1 MIAIIKRE
9 LSAYFLSAIG
19 YIVLAAFYVFGGI
32 YFYLSVLMSN
42 STDLSY
48 TFNILFMIVIFVV
61 PILTMRLFSE
71 EKKQKADQA
80 LLTAPVSLTSIVLGK
95 YFAALIMYLFCI
107 LITLVYAVIISFF
120 NAPSWTTVIG
130 NFLGVFLLGAAL
142 IAIGMFLSSITENQI
157 VAAIGGIIV
166 GVLMLFMDSIAQAIS
181 VDFIS
186 DILNKISFT
195 SYYNNFTLG
204 VLSLK
209 DTIFF
214 VSVCALFIFF
224 TIRVFE
230 KKRWS

>member
-1 MIAIIKRE
+1 MAAIIKRE
-9 LSAYFLSAIG
+9 ISAYFLSAIG
-19 YIVLAAFYVFGGI
+19 YIVLAAFYIFGGF
-32 YFYLSVLMSN
+32 YFYMSVLMSN
-42 STDLSY
+42 TTDLSY
-48 TFNILFMIVIFVV
+48 TFSSLFVIMIFVI

-71 EKKQKADQA
+71 EKKQKTDQV
-80 LLTAPVSLTSIVLGK
+80 LLTAPVSLTSIVFGK

-120 NAPSWTTVIG
+120 NTPDWITVLG
-130 NFLGVFLLGAAL
+130 NFLGIFLLGAAL

-157 VAAIGGIIV
+157 VAAIGGIVV

-186 DILNKISFT
+186 NILKKISFM

-204 VLSLK
+204 VLNLK
-209 DTIFF
+209 DIVFF
-214 VSVCALFIFF
+214 LSVCVLFIFF